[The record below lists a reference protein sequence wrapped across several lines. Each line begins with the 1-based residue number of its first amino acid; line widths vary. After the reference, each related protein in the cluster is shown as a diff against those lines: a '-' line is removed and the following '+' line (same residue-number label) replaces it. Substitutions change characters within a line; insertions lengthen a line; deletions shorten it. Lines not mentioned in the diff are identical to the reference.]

1 MATVAS
7 PFTNT
12 WTHRANAILS
22 IVGISIHPFPYHFPY
37 HLACTGGF
45 SLRTLCKWSYGAPII
60 FFLMGLFHPCKLT
73 FFSLHYNW
81 FLGLW
86 FYGKYMRSL
95 LEWGSLGYLGIC
107 WSSPTQ
113 TTAEAM
119 KGLICTNSYTP
130 SESHRLSMALFQGI
144 VKKNL
149 GLWAS
154 LWWASCCFIKY
165 CKVVGSLGFS
175 CIKCYAM
182 MIGHPRSMDDWSDF
196 STKNKISPTQDTRR
210 APSRSL

>member
-1 MATVAS
+1 MELWG
-7 PFTNT
+7 PYNFLFKWGYFTPVS
-12 WTHRANAILS
+12 WRF
-22 IVGISIHPFPYHFPY
+22 FPYITTGFW
-37 HLACTGGF
+37 ACG
-45 SLRTLCKWSYGAPII
+45 S
-60 FFLMGLFHPCKLT
+60 M
-73 FFSLHYNW
+73 
-81 FLGLW
+81 
-86 FYGKYMRSL
+86 GKYMRSL

-130 SESHRLSMALFQGI
+130 MWKSSFKYGLISRDCE
-144 VKKNL
+144 KKP
-149 GLWAS
+149 WAMGQFVVS
-154 LWWASCCFIKY
+154 IMVCFIKY